1 MNQIVI
7 HDANRKQ
14 WLKFQQPSQVI
25 KANCLAEVSSRW
37 QLVNELVQKD
47 QLYAAGF
54 ISYEASSAFDSSLV
68 THKSISFPLLWFGL
82 YEKPEIIELP
92 NYGANYTL
100 NWQPNTSQESYHR
113 AIAKIKDYI
122 AQGETYQVNYTIK
135 LLADFAESPWEY
147 FLQLVKAQQ
156 ADYSAYVDLEELT
169 ICSASPEL
177 FFSRDRDLIATRPMK
192 GTAAR
197 GYTCDHD
204 LALANWLHN
213 SEKNRAEN
221 VMIVDMIRNDL
232 AKIAQ
237 LNSINVSSL
246 FKVEKYPT
254 LWQMTSTVTAK
265 TKASVTDIMKAMFP
279 CASITGAPK
288 PRTMKIIRELETQP
302 RNIYTGTIGFITP
315 DNQAQFN
322 VAIRTVAINK
332 KTNQAEYGVG
342 GGIVWDSNSNN
353 EYQECQVKAQV
364 LTKKYPDFSLLETIL
379 WTAHEGYFL
388 LNYHLQRLAKS
399 AIYFDFIL
407 DSEEV
412 DKQLQL
418 LANSLADQPH
428 KVRLLVTKEGRIHCE
443 AIPLCCSK
451 LSLSQPVKLRLADAP
466 IDIHN
471 PFIYH
476 KTTNREIYNKF
487 LDYYHDDDGEE
498 RSGNSTMLNHRADDV
513 LLWNERQEITE
524 TCIANIVVK
533 LNGELLTPS
542 VESGIL
548 AGTFRAHLLAHNKIK
563 EAVIKKEDLQKCENI
578 YVINSVRKWR
588 EASIL

>member
-14 WLKFQQPSQVI
+14 WLKFSQPSQVI

-68 THKSISFPLLWFGL
+68 TQKNTSFPLLWFGL

-92 NYGANYTL
+92 DYRANYTL
-100 NWQPNTSQESYHR
+100 NWQPSISQESYHR
-113 AIAKIKDYI
+113 AIAQIKDYI
-122 AQGETYQVNYTIK
+122 AQGETYQVNYTMK
-135 LLADFAESPWEY
+135 LLADFTESPWEY
-147 FLQLVKAQQ
+147 FLQLMKAQQ
-156 ADYSAYVDLEELT
+156 ADYSAYLDLEEWT

-177 FFSRDRDLIATRPMK
+177 FFSCDRDFITTRPMK

-197 GYTCDHD
+197 GYTCDRD
-204 LALANWLHN
+204 SALANWLHN

-237 LNSINVSSL
+237 LNSINVSNL
-246 FKVEKYPT
+246 FQVEKYPT
-254 LWQMTSTVTAK
+254 LWQMTSTVTAQ
-265 TKASVTDIMKAMFP
+265 TRASVTDIMKAMFP

-288 PRTMKIIRELETQP
+288 SRTMEIIRELEIQP

-342 GGIVWDSNSNN
+342 GGIVWDSVSNN

-388 LNYHLQRLAKS
+388 LNYHLQRLEKS
-399 AIYFDFIL
+399 ALYFGFTL
-407 DSEEV
+407 DLEAV
-412 DKQLQL
+412 DKQLQI
-418 LANSLADQPH
+418 LANSLSDKSH
-428 KVRLLVTKEGRIHCE
+428 KVRLIVTKEGQIHCE
-443 AIPLCCSK
+443 AIPLYLRA
-451 LSLSQPVKLRLADAP
+451 LSSSQPVKLCLADTP
-466 IDIHN
+466 IDIDN

-476 KTTNREIYNKF
+476 KTTNREIYNNI
-487 LDYYHDDDGEE
+487 LNSYSDY
-498 RSGNSTMLNHRADDV
+498 DDV
-513 LLWNERQEITE
+513 ILWNERQEITE

-533 LNGELLTPS
+533 LNSELLTPP
-542 VESGIL
+542 VDSGLL
-548 AGTFRAHLLAHNKIK
+548 AGTFRAHLLGENKIK
-563 EAVIKKEDLQKCENI
+563 EAVIRKEYLSQCENI

-588 EASIL
+588 DASLL

>member
-14 WLKFQQPSQVI
+14 WLKFSQPSQVI
-25 KANCLAEVSSRW
+25 RANCLAEVSSRW
-37 QLVNELVQKD
+37 QLVNQLVQKY

-54 ISYEASSAFDSSLV
+54 ISYEAASAFDSSLV
-68 THKSISFPLLWFGL
+68 THNNSSFPLLWFGL
-82 YEKPEIIELP
+82 YEKPELIELP
-92 NYGANYTL
+92 EYSANFTL
-100 NWQPNTSQESYHR
+100 DWQPSINQESYYN
-113 AIAKIKDYI
+113 AISQIKDYI
-122 AQGETYQVNYTIK
+122 AQGETYQVNYTMK
-135 LLADFAESPWEY
+135 LLAKFTQSPWSY

-156 ADYSAYVDLEELT
+156 ADYSAYLDLEELT

-177 FFSRDRDLIATRPMK
+177 FFSLDRDFITTRPMK
-192 GTAAR
+192 GTSAR
-197 GYTCDHD
+197 GYTCDRD
-204 LALANWLHN
+204 LALAKWLHN

-246 FKVEKYPT
+246 FQVEKYPT
-254 LWQMTSTVTAK
+254 LWQMTSTVTAQ
-265 TKASVTDIMKAMFP
+265 TRASVTDIMKAMFP

-288 PRTMKIIRELETQP
+288 SRTMEIIRELEMQP
-302 RNIYTGTIGFITP
+302 RNIYTGTIGFMTP

-342 GGIVWDSNSNN
+342 GGIVWDSVSNN

-388 LNYHLQRLAKS
+388 LHYHLQRLENS
-399 AIYFDFIL
+399 ALYFGFNIDV
-407 DSEEV
+407 EEI
-412 DKQLQL
+412 DKQLQI
-418 LANSLADQPH
+418 LANSLADKSH
-428 KVRLLVTKEGRIHCE
+428 KVRLIVTKEGRIHCE
-443 AIPLCCSK
+443 AIPLYLRA
-451 LSLSQPVKLRLADAP
+451 LSSSQPVKLCLADTP
-466 IDIHN
+466 IDIDN

-476 KTTNREIYNKF
+476 KTTNRQIYNNV
-487 LDYYHDDDGEE
+487 LNSYSDYDDII
-498 RSGNSTMLNHRADDV
+498 
-513 LLWNERQEITE
+513 LWNERQEITE

-533 LNGELLTPS
+533 LNGELLTPP
-542 VESGIL
+542 VDCGLL
-548 AGTFRAHLLAHNKIK
+548 AGTFRSHLLAENKIK
-563 EAVIKKEDLQKCENI
+563 EAIIRKEYLSQCENI

-588 EASIL
+588 DAFLL